1 MDSGADIEMSEKR
14 PAENGDS
21 EARPTKKPR
30 IGNGSDEGLKRVA
43 EIVLVLSAMAKIR
56 GGKKPTEAEVELMAE
71 AREKLVELCEGLAP
85 KDIVGQDAIGTVI
98 EDLGLNAK
106 ARDQKLGFRGPRL
119 TIVERFSQAKRKV
132 WRQFRCFL

>member
-1 MDSGADIEMSEKR
+1 MR
-14 PAENGDS
+14 
-21 EARPTKKPR
+21 R
-30 IGNGSDEGLKRVA
+30 IGA
-43 EIVLVLSAMAKIR
+43 
-56 GGKKPTEAEVELMAE
+56 
-71 AREKLVELCEGLAP
+71 